1 MDSIRALCFGRAML
15 RSTRFPYLVTGL
27 ITLATAAILL
37 GMGRGAICPCGYVD
51 FWGPVGSEEANQQ
64 LADWYTPSHLLHG
77 FLFYAPLWLVARRM
91 TLGWRLVIATVV
103 ECAWEIVENTDAVI
117 ARYRETTISM
127 DYIGDSVLNSV
138 SDIVA
143 MFVGF
148 WLARVIP
155 VWASVAIV
163 IGFELL
169 TAVIIRDGLTLNVVM
184 LLWPIDAIMEWQAGG

>member
-1 MDSIRALCFGRAML
+1 MDSTRALCFGRAML

-51 FWGPVGSEEANQQ
+51 FWGTIGSEEANQQ

-77 FLFYAPLWLVARRM
+77 FLFYAALWLVARPM
-91 TLGWRLVIATVV
+91 NLGWRLVIATVV